1 MIHII
6 KKQKNN
12 EKIQALRRDGEKRF
26 KNWLLERPS
35 LSLFLSGLISR
46 LDKKSSL
53 YLVGGIVRG
62 IIQGKKDAHDIDMMV
77 VNCDFEKLDKI
88 FSSMKRAKIYK
99 IKDYISAGK
108 SFPVYRVSVRWTEEV
123 LDIALART
131 EISTGKGHRDFDIN
145 TNNVYAYEDSQRR
158 DFTFNAIFFRI
169 KKDKFNKVKGK
180 IVDYQNGI
188 TALINREIKA
198 VGKPEDRFIEDPL
211 RMLRA
216 IRQKNQL
223 GFKIEKNTWDSIK
236 KLMPELITTVSSER
250 ISTEIIKSFESNPVN
265 SMIDFEKSSFFK
277 IMVPEFYQNKNLIEN
292 TKIKL
297 QKAYKYRDNNL
308 IICSLLLSEIAEY
321 EIKQRINNIEKYNK
335 ENGKKA
341 KKTNE
346 PEFYIQE
353 KTTEIIKRLS
363 LPNQKYIYYAIYV
376 MTVFINLEKIEYSDA
391 VIEELLRDCPEKD
404 EIIKICD
411 IQRQIGKT
419 KYDIKAILKKLEEN
433 PTLITG
439 RELIEAGYNF
449 GAKTKIILRMLRQT
463 QLDNKIND
471 KDILLREGLKNV

>member
-1 MIHII
+1 MKYII

-12 EKIQALRRDGEKRF
+12 EKIQALRRDGEKIF
-26 KNWLLERPS
+26 KHWLLARPS

-108 SFPVYRVSVRWTEEV
+108 SFPVYRVSVKWTDEV

-236 KLMPELITTVSSER
+236 KL
-250 ISTEIIKSFESNPVN
+250 KSFESNPVN

-277 IMVPEFYQNKNLIEN
+277 IMVPEFYQNENLIEN

-391 VIEELLRDCPEKD
+391 VIEELLRDSPEKD

-433 PTLITG
+433 PTLVTG
-439 RELIEAGYNF
+439 RELIESGYNF

-471 KDILLREGLKNV
+471 KDLLLRGLKNV

>member
-1 MIHII
+1 MKYIV
-6 KKQKNN
+6 KRQKNN

-26 KNWLLERPS
+26 KNWLLDKPS
-35 LSLFLSGLISR
+35 LSLFLSGLLSR

-53 YLVGGIVRG
+53 YLVGGIVRD
-62 IIQGKKDAHDIDMMV
+62 IIQEKNAHDIDMMV
-77 VNCDFEKLDKI
+77 VNCDFEKLEKI

-99 IKDYISAGK
+99 IKDYVSAGK
-108 SFPVYRVSVRWTEEV
+108 SFPVYRVSVKWTKEI
-123 LDIALART
+123 LDVALART
-131 EISTGKGHRDFDIN
+131 EVSTGKGHRDFDVN
-145 TNNVYAYEDSQRR
+145 TNNVCAYEDSQRR

-169 KKDKFNKVKGK
+169 RKDKFNKVKGK

-216 IRQKNQL
+216 IRQRNQL
-223 GFKIEKNTWDSIK
+223 GFTIEKNTWDSIK

-250 ISTEIIKSFESNPVN
+250 ISTEIIKSFEANPVN
-265 SMIDFEKSSFFK
+265 SMIDFEKSSFFN
-277 IMVPEFYQNKNLIEN
+277 IMVPEFYQNENLIKN

-297 QKAYKYRDNNL
+297 QKAYNYRDNNL
-308 IICSLLLSEIAEY
+308 ILCSLLLSEIAEY
-321 EIKQRINNIEKYNK
+321 EIEQRIKNIEKYNQ

-341 KKTNE
+341 KKINE

-376 MTVFINLEKIEYSDA
+376 MTVFIYLDKIKYPEA

-404 EIIKICD
+404 EIIALCD

-419 KYDIKAILKKLEEN
+419 KYDIKVILKKLEEN
-433 PTLITG
+433 PPLITG
-439 RELIEAGYNF
+439 KELIDAGYNF
-449 GAKTKIILRMLRQT
+449 GSRTKIMLRMLRQT
-463 QLDNKIND
+463 QLDKNITD
-471 KDILLREGLKNV
+471 RDILLKEIN

>member
-1 MIHII
+1 MKYIV
-6 KKQKNN
+6 KRQKNN

-26 KNWLLERPS
+26 KNWLLDKPS
-35 LSLFLSGLISR
+35 LSLFLSGLLSR

-53 YLVGGIVRG
+53 YLVGGIVRD
-62 IIQGKKDAHDIDMMV
+62 IIQEKNAHDIDMMV
-77 VNCDFEKLDKI
+77 VNCDFEKLEKI

-99 IKDYISAGK
+99 IKDYVSAGK
-108 SFPVYRVSVRWTEEV
+108 SFPVYRVSVKWTKEI
-123 LDIALART
+123 LDVALART
-131 EISTGKGHRDFDIN
+131 EVSTGKGHRDFDVN
-145 TNNVYAYEDSQRR
+145 TNNVCAYEDSQRR

-169 KKDKFNKVKGK
+169 RKDKFNKVKGK

-211 RMLRA
+211 RMLRS
-216 IRQKNQL
+216 IRQRNQL
-223 GFKIEKNTWDSIK
+223 GFTIEKNTWDSIK

-250 ISTEIIKSFESNPVN
+250 ISTEIIKSFEANPVN

-277 IMVPEFYQNKNLIEN
+277 IMVPEFYQNENLIKN

-297 QKAYKYRDNNL
+297 QKAYNYRDNNL
-308 IICSLLLSEIAEY
+308 ILCSLLLSEIAEY
-321 EIKQRINNIEKYNK
+321 EIEQRIKNIEKYNK

-341 KKTNE
+341 KKINE

-376 MTVFINLEKIEYSDA
+376 MTVFIYLDKIEYPEA

-404 EIIKICD
+404 EIIALCD

-419 KYDIKAILKKLEEN
+419 KYDIKVILKKLEEN
-433 PTLITG
+433 PPLITG
-439 RELIEAGYNF
+439 KELIDAGYNF
-449 GAKTKIILRMLRQT
+449 GSKTKIMLRMLRQT
-463 QLDNKIND
+463 QLDKNITD
-471 KDILLREGLKNV
+471 RDILLREGLKNV